1 MFQQLFRRYGTV
13 LKGIIGVGVYIQ
25 DFLFVLI
32 RHSEAVVENE
42 TKCVLRQ
49 AFRMTT
55 SHYYWRQFASSIGG
69 SPLKR
74 PIALACIPDART
86 TALSPYR
93 ILILSIA

>member
-1 MFQQLFRRYGTV
+1 M
-13 LKGIIGVGVYIQ
+13 GVYIQ

-55 SHYYWRQFASSIGG
+55 LHYYWRRFASSVGG
-69 SPLKR
+69 SPLKALKKR
-74 PIALACIPDART
+74 PIVLACIPDART